1 MMKSFAKHFRV
12 LRVARLAATLLAYC
26 LGNMPAVAAG
36 IRTVHVFVALA
47 DNQHQGIVPVPAR
60 LGNGQ
65 DAAANLYWGA
75 AYGVK
80 SYFKSSADWKLISCQ
95 PAPRAPILERCIFH
109 QPSSETYLVADAYD
123 GARIRDAIVD
133 FLSSSAGVRE
143 ESVCVGSATNKSISI
158 AGKADL
164 VVYVGHDALMD
175 FQVPKITGNPG
186 SSPRKFIIL
195 ACASRPYFRSY
206 MQSTGSEPLLWTTGL
221 MAPEAYSLK
230 AALEGWIAGENA
242 QLIQERAA
250 RAYDKYQKC
259 GLRAAQRLFVS
270 TW

>member
-1 MMKSFAKHFRV
+1 M
-12 LRVARLAATLLAYC
+12 
-26 LGNMPAVAAG
+26 
-36 IRTVHVFVALA
+36 
-47 DNQHQGIVPVPAR
+47 PAR

-65 DAAANLYWGA
+65 DPAANLYWGA

-80 SYFKSSADWKLISCQ
+80 SYFKSSADWKLLSCQ
-95 PAPRAPILERCIFH
+95 PLPRAPILERCIFH

-123 GARIRDAIVD
+123 GARIRDAVID
-133 FLSSSAGVRE
+133 FLSSAAGVRE
-143 ESVCVGSATNKSISI
+143 ESVSIGSAARESIAI

-175 FQVPKITGNPG
+175 FQVPKITGKPE
-186 SSPRKFIIL
+186 SSPRMFIIL
-195 ACASRPYFRSY
+195 ACASRPFFRPY
-206 MQSTGSEPLLWTTGL
+206 MQATGSEPLLWTTGL
-221 MAPEAYSLK
+221 MAPEAYTLK
-230 AALEGWIAGENA
+230 AALDGWIAGESA
-242 QLIQERAA
+242 ELIRQRAA

>member
-1 MMKSFAKHFRV
+1 MKSFAKRFRV
-12 LRVARLAATLLAYC
+12 LRVARLATPLLAYC

-95 PAPRAPILERCIFH
+95 PTPRALILERCIFH

-143 ESVCVGSATNKSISI
+143 ESASIGSAANKSISI
-158 AGKADL
+158 AGKAGPGRLRRPRRVDGFPGTQDHWQPGFL
-164 VVYVGHDALMD
+164 AAKVYH
-175 FQVPKITGNPG
+175 F
-186 SSPRKFIIL
+186 
-195 ACASRPYFRSY
+195 
-206 MQSTGSEPLLWTTGL
+206 
-221 MAPEAYSLK
+221 
-230 AALEGWIAGENA
+230 
-242 QLIQERAA
+242 
-250 RAYDKYQKC
+250 
-259 GLRAAQRLFVS
+259 GLREPALLSVLHAIHR
-270 TW
+270 